1 VNVNEYTT
9 TNSKLAHDNLTP
21 DSYCVT
27 WLNNGIALLRVLEWC
42 QVTADD
48 LTGMQL
54 QQQSVTLCV
63 VLPLTLARV
72 HKGLEAY

>member
-1 VNVNEYTT
+1 
-9 TNSKLAHDNLTP
+9 
-21 DSYCVT
+21 
-27 WLNNGIALLRVLEWC
+27 VLEWC

-48 LTGMQL
+48 LTDMQL